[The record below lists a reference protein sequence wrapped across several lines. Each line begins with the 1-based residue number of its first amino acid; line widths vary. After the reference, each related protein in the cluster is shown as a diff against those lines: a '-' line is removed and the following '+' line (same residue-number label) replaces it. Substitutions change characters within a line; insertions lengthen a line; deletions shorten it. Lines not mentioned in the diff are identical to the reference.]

1 MFELLFDSFQLE
13 LEIILHTV
21 EYQKILNH
29 EQHCNKR
36 TFLFLSRNLYQFSN
50 NFLQQ
55 KKIYVQFI
63 VSKEFHLKKKNKKCI
78 EIFSKQIHL
87 RDSQIGQRQS
97 RYGIAIGGSSFG
109 FNEFQLFA
117 AYFTIKCTSGGGEG
131 TREFPSLFLRRGVFE
146 DQRRRFLS
154 VWLNGLGILP
164 LEELSYQYFRF
175 LRSARVFMQPNKER
189 KH

>member
-1 MFELLFDSFQLE
+1 MYFIYISFP
-13 LEIILHTV
+13 IIF
-21 EYQKILNH
+21 
-29 EQHCNKR
+29 CNKR
-36 TFLFLSRNLYQFSN
+36 KFMFNLLFRR
-50 NFLQQ
+50 
-55 KKIYVQFI
+55 
-63 VSKEFHLKKKNKKCI
+63 KNKEISFKKEKEKSI
-78 EIFSKQIHL
+78 KIFSKQIHL
-87 RDSQIGQRQS
+87 RDSQIGQRQP

-175 LRSARVFMQPNKER
+175 LRSARLFMQPNKER